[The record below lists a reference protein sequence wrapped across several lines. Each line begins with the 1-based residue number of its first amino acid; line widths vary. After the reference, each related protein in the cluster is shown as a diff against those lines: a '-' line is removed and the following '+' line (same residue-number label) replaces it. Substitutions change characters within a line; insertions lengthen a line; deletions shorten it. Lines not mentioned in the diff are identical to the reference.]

1 MFRNDNYFFT
11 FSGAAIS
18 SDNKVVA
25 GQCSGS
31 RQSLYDFKFECEDF
45 IRKSKIHTQI
55 EDSDTTFE
63 RGDSE
68 SISTNTNIHDE
79 VMLKQKASN
88 EIAVIVSVSIV
99 STVVLLTIFMFIY
112 LKWCKRRVQDWIKE
126 YKWRHHDAHLAHKS
140 SQFGA
145 TSEPMVSNMVPVQ
158 QNQYHPYLKG
168 DNYIYTSPRLHHTYV
183 YHGQSPLHSAVSE
196 AVSAQQF
203 NTSRNT
209 SATNTNTD
217 NNTAVIDNDDE
228 YFYVSNHFNHQDT
241 AVVMNNGGY
250 SITTTT
256 AKHIPVTVL

>member
-1 MFRNDNYFFT
+1 M
-11 FSGAAIS
+11 
-18 SDNKVVA
+18 A

-68 SISTNTNIHDE
+68 SVSTNTNIHDE

-183 YHGQSPLHSAVSE
+183 YHGQSPLHSAAE
-196 AVSAQQF
+196 AAAQQF
-203 NTSRNT
+203 NTSHNS

-228 YFYVSNHFNHQDT
+228 YGLLSSFFSTFPTYAFST
-241 AVVMNNGGY
+241 T
-250 SITTTT
+250 TTTT
-256 AKHIPVTVL
+256 ATAATSATTPTTATATTTATTTAARRREH